1 MMRFLEKAREY
12 WVHDGSIRGI
22 AILNRI
28 RHFDNMPMIRVKRK
42 ERSNRMWLP
51 LDCDALTSLDAV
63 HTFVYKD
70 ATRQCNRKNMQED
83 GSELL

>member
-1 MMRFLEKAREY
+1 
-12 WVHDGSIRGI
+12 
-22 AILNRI
+22 
-28 RHFDNMPMIRVKRK
+28 MPMKRTIQP
-42 ERSNRMWLP
+42 NVINP

-83 GSELL
+83 GSERS